1 MKKVLILIPLFA
13 LLFVGCGSDN
23 SSISS
28 ANTETAP
35 AAAQTNTV
43 GKDEASLRP
52 VAQEELDALSAGSF
66 GEAWDLRTD
75 EAKALMSREDYIRLN
90 QECPKLSNFQFQ
102 IQKITINGNQA
113 EVRVTVAGFNASYDF
128 VYENGQWRYDPP
140 ADVKADYKL
149 GADQLLAKEKAA
161 GNCS

>member
-1 MKKVLILIPLFA
+1 MKKILILIPLLA
-13 LLFVGCGSDN
+13 LLFLGCGSDN
-23 SSISS
+23 SSSPN
-28 ANTETAP
+28 ANTETVSTVVW
-35 AAAQTNTV
+35 TNTV
-43 GKDEASLRP
+43 GRDEASLQP
-52 VAQEELDALSAGSF
+52 IAQEELDALSAGAF

-90 QECPKLSNFQFQ
+90 QECPKFSGFQFQ

-113 EVRVTVAGFNASYDF
+113 EVRVKIAGFNASYDF
-128 VYENGQWRYDPP
+128 IYENGQWRYDPP

-149 GADQLLAKEKAA
+149 GIDQLVAKEKAA